1 MTVDHP
7 DYYRKDTGHEAI
19 DVIEAWGLG
28 FNLGN
33 ALKYIARAGMKGDA
47 VEDLEKA
54 AWYVQREIQRR
65 TPSPPARPHY
75 RVCFRRGHHVIL
87 DEDGDAMRALD
98 EGEAQR
104 LAATLRWAVDQAD
117 YVPASI
123 FEDGPKAWRAKD
135 EGSLIHVEDDVVRL
149 EGLTDEEAD
158 ELADAL
164 EAGA

>member
-7 DYYRKDTGHEAI
+7 DYYRADTGHEAI

-33 ALKYIARAGMKGDA
+33 ALKYIARAGRKGNA

-65 TPSPPARPHY
+65 TPSAPPAKPHY
-75 RVCFRRGHHVIL
+75 RVAQRQGKAAIV
-87 DEDGDAMRALD
+87 DEDGDARWLLS

-117 YVPASI
+117 YVPTSI
-123 FEDGPKAWRAKD
+123 FEDGPKASRGKD
-135 EGSLIHVEDDVVRL
+135 GLVSVQWDAI
-149 EGLTDEEAD
+149 GICNLTDGEAL

-164 EAGA
+164 EAGE

>member
-28 FNLGN
+28 FCLGN
-33 ALKYIARAGMKGDA
+33 AVKYIARAGLKGNA
-47 VEDLEKA
+47 VEDLQKA
-54 AWYVQREIQRR
+54 RWYLDREIRRR
-65 TPSPPARPHY
+65 TPSAPPARPHY
-75 RVCFRRGHHVIL
+75 RVSARRGEYVIL
-87 DEDGDAMRALD
+87 DEDGDASWVLSK
-98 EGEAQR
+98 GGAQR

-117 YVPASI
+117 DRPTSI
-123 FEDGPKAWRAKD
+123 FEDGPVATRMLED
-135 EGSLIHVEDDVVRL
+135 GSISVEWNTIALRLDD
-149 EGLTDEEAD
+149 GEAD